1 MASMKNLG
9 MIGAGAAGAVAL
21 TFGAAGIAGAQEEDP
36 VLVDPTPDTVDEA
49 PEDGDARPDRAERR
63 QARIDQLIEDGVI
76 TQEQADDLSAVRE
89 AIQAN
94 REEQRAE
101 KQAAIADALGIT
113 VEELEA
119 AKEAGTSLADLA
131 GDDISALVDLFTER
145 ATERINDAVESGRL
159 TQEQADERLAGLDER
174 ITSRIENGGGFGTRG
189 EGKRGNRGG
198 DFGPPGGDEA
208 PAAEAEEAS
217 FT

>member
-36 VLVDPTPDTVDEA
+36 VLVDPTTETDDVDAPDAD
-49 PEDGDARPDRAERR
+49 DARPDRSERR
-63 QARIDQLIEDGVI
+63 QARIDSLVEDGVI
-76 TQEQADDLSAVRE
+76 TQEQADDLGAVRE

-94 REEQRAE
+94 RAAMRAE

-113 VEELEA
+113 VEDLEA
-119 AKEAGTSLADLA
+119 AKEEGSSLADIA
-131 GDDISALVDLFTER
+131 GDDLSALVELFTEQ
-145 ATERINDAVESGRL
+145 ATERINDAVESGRI
-159 TQEQADERLAGLDER
+159 TQEQADERLDGLDER
-174 ITSRIENGGGFGTRG
+174 IEARLENGGGFGNRG
-189 EGKRGNRGG
+189 EGKRGHGNRGG
-198 DFGPPGGDEA
+198 EA